1 MLCPG
6 TGVLWPAVQPTCDV
20 RFPSRSAGPP
30 LDSVPASASTVPAGQ
45 GKKCASVKVL
55 VSQSVSRELSLS
67 FLDLKHKN
75 ATRLHYMVD
84 IYLPMQTSLR
94 IGNKCP

>member
-45 GKKCASVKVL
+45 GKKCATVL
-55 VSQSVSRELSLS
+55 KYLSVSLFPENC
-67 FLDLKHKN
+67 H
-75 ATRLHYMVD
+75 
-84 IYLPMQTSLR
+84 
-94 IGNKCP
+94 